1 MSDSRVRIARRVTKF
16 LQNGDLV
23 NLGIGLPTLVANYL
37 PEGLEV
43 EFQSENG
50 LIGLGGAPDGAD
62 ADAVFRDVK
71 SRSQA
76 LQAADGRLNIDRAS
90 V

>member
-1 MSDSRVRIARRVTKF
+1 MSDSRVRIARRVAKF

-50 LIGLGGAPDGAD
+50 LIGLGGAPRGRTGGPGYHQRGRTACH
-62 ADAVFRDVK
+62 
-71 SRSQA
+71 
-76 LQAADGRLNIDRAS
+76 LGDGRVLL
-90 V
+90 

>member
-1 MSDSRVRIARRVTKF
+1 MSDSRVRIARRVAKF

-50 LIGLGGAPDGAD
+50 LIGLGGAPEAGPGGPGYHQ
-62 ADAVFRDVK
+62 R
-71 SRSQA
+71 
-76 LQAADGRLNIDRAS
+76 GRTACHLGGGR
-90 V
+90 VLL